1 MRRSARLAL
10 HPRRADVR
18 HGAEQALPD
27 DELGSR
33 RELAPRR
40 APWAQAFGAQGGSG
54 RRHPSGP

>member
-10 HPRRADVR
+10 HPRRAGVR

-40 APWAQAFGAQGGSG
+40 AP
-54 RRHPSGP
+54 